1 MGRARRPLSVLLALL
16 CLATVASAQRR
27 RRQRAPRPA
36 PEIHNIP
43 YDGQF
48 TFARLKF
55 TTGPGGFYYFGLP
68 AWAHGYPRA
77 EDNLARILD
86 EVTAI

>member
-27 RRQRAPRPA
+27 RRQRAPQQA

-48 TFARLKF
+48 IVAGLEVHDRARVGS
-55 TTGPGGFYYFGLP
+55 TTSACRRGRT
-68 AWAHGYPRA
+68 ATRAPRTTSRA
-77 EDNLARILD
+77 SSTRSPR
-86 EVTAI
+86 